1 MSAPPEDRPVTTI
14 RPRVDESEAPAAAS
28 MVVGA
33 YLRSLRR
40 ARGMTLH
47 DAAWVIRGSAS
58 KISRLETCVS
68 PQRDPDVAGLLRHY
82 KIGPPAIRATCE
94 MVRAPRRDQWA
105 DAAPGWPARLA
116 ASYQEA
122 TAVRVFTMY
131 LIPDILQ
138 IPAYASLIPDP
149 EGARADARA
158 LPPGHA
164 DITLL
169 LDESVLQRPFGASA
183 VVAAQIAHL
192 QERAAAGDIRV
203 LVVPLSAGIFAS
215 SGLLAELT
223 LYGNELYADESGMAV
238 YSTGEQ
244 GLVRRGIL
252 DAALAAAVSA
262 ERSAEMLEEA
272 RVRFE
277 QLAERLAT

>member
-1 MSAPPEDRPVTTI
+1 MSASPEDRPVTAI
-14 RPRVDESEAPAAAS
+14 SPRVDEREAPAAAT

-47 DAAWVIRGSAS
+47 EAAWVIRGSAA
-58 KISRLETCVS
+58 KISRLETCLS
-68 PQRDPDVAGLLRHY
+68 PQRASDVRGLLSHY
-82 KIGPPAIRATCE
+82 EIGLPAIRATCE
-94 MVRAPRRDQWA
+94 MAHAPRRDQWA
-105 DAAPGWPARLA
+105 DSAPGWPARLA
-116 ASYQEA
+116 ACSQEA
-122 TAVRVFTMY
+122 SAVRVFTMY

-149 EGARADARA
+149 EGFRADARA
-158 LPPGHA
+158 LPPGQA

-169 LDESVLQRPFGASA
+169 LDESVLRRPFGAPV

-192 QERAAAGDIRV
+192 QERAAAGDVRV
-203 LVVPLSAGIFAS
+203 LVVPLAAGIFAS

-223 LYGNELYADESGMAV
+223 LYGHELYADESGMAV
-238 YSTGEQ
+238 YSTGGQ

-262 ERSAEMLEEA
+262 EQSAEMLEEA